1 MPCVTKVRF
10 IDWNRSFDVVDI
22 SQGEL
27 AVTEK
32 PIPLTE
38 GELYVV
44 QNGQLQHVER
54 AGDLPKV
61 PVSKAAK
68 EALLNLRRGCR
79 RALGGFRPDIALVA
93 SALIEHAAA
102 LPQAQDIVQAYA
114 REVLSRKR
122 EPDASSEDGASS

>member
-1 MPCVTKVRF
+1 M
-10 IDWNRSFDVVDI
+10 
-22 SQGEL
+22 
-27 AVTEK
+27 TEEAL
-32 PIPLTE
+32 PLEE

-54 AGDLPKV
+54 ASDLPKV
-61 PVSKAAK
+61 PVSEAAK
-68 EALLNLRRGCR
+68 KALFDLRRTCR
-79 RALGGFRPDIALVA
+79 CMLGGFRPDIALVV